1 MSETPAPEQILAETL
16 PDPAHRE
23 AAAEARREAQEAEG
37 VSENAFIAY
46 QLWDNPGFTLEP
58 ASPRRDWMDQ
68 FPHRVPYRCLPLN
81 MANQAGWVVRSP
93 INFNVTWNGKHDLV
107 GLKIDFT
114 DKLPKD
120 REAALR
126 RHIKSN
132 FGGGI
137 VTFAFPWL
145 FRTPPGIGLWVHG
158 PANEFTYNAR
168 ALEGLVESDWAHAPF
183 TMNWKIE
190 KRNTAAYFR
199 EGDALCVLTPF
210 PLDLLEGLQPEIRP
224 IGSNP
229 ELERRFEI
237 AKEQRNE
244 TLRKAM
250 EGQKQGFELN
260 YMRGNDR
267 DGGTWANHRTNF
279 KLRPFEQ
286 NR

>member
-1 MSETPAPEQILAETL
+1 MSETPATQDTGIGPIAGEAPADPEAE
-16 PDPAHRE
+16 R
-23 AAAEARREAQEAEG
+23 AAAQARKDAQDAEG
-37 VSENAFIAY
+37 AESDSFIAY
-46 QLWDNPGFTLEP
+46 ELWENPGFTIDP
-58 ASPRRDWMDQ
+58 ASPRRDWMDK

-93 INFNVTWNGKHDLV
+93 INFNVTWNGKDDL
-107 GLKIDFT
+107 GALKIDFT

-137 VTFAFPWL
+137 LTMAFPWL

-199 EGDALCVLTPF
+199 QGDTLCVLTPF
-210 PLDLLEGLQPEIRP
+210 PLDLLESLRPEIRP
-224 IGSNP
+224 
-229 ELERRFEI
+229 
-237 AKEQRNE
+237 
-244 TLRKAM
+244 
-250 EGQKQGFELN
+250 
-260 YMRGNDR
+260 
-267 DGGTWANHRTNF
+267 
-279 KLRPFEQ
+279 
-286 NR
+286 